1 MDAVTVG
8 GGARR
13 ATEAALG
20 GTAAPDAAAG
30 TALFGALATGAGVDV
45 AMQPA
50 NGSAAVSIKQKTG
63 PTRIDFP
70 LHERIRSSRT
80 LWVKPAKSDSH
91 RFPRV
96 YPGPCL
102 ARRNG

>member
-63 PTRIDFP
+63 PTRIAFP
-70 LHERIRSSRT
+70 LHERNQIERNLMGQAGQKRQPQISAC
-80 LWVKPAKSDSH
+80 L
-91 RFPRV
+91 PRAV
-96 YPGPCL
+96 PGT
-102 ARRNG
+102 A